1 MTNPAI
7 HKITIAA
14 AYDHRGE
21 RLAAR
26 FNVKLG
32 DTVLIRGATTPFYSA
47 ARELLER
54 GLAMAADAIEMRHRG
69 SQHVILRG
77 TVGKA
82 ARMAETAPQA
92 GRGAPKQAGSYLGG
106 EHDEG

>member
-32 DTVLIRGATTPFYSA
+32 DTVLVRGATTPFYSA
-47 ARELLER
+47 AREMLER
-54 GLAMAADAIEMRHRG
+54 GLATAEDAIEMRHRG
-69 SQHVILRG
+69 SELVILRG
-77 TVGKA
+77 SVGNA
-82 ARMAETAPQA
+82 ARMAEAKPT
-92 GRGAPKQAGSYLGG
+92 AGSYSIG
-106 EHDEG
+106 ERDPRRW